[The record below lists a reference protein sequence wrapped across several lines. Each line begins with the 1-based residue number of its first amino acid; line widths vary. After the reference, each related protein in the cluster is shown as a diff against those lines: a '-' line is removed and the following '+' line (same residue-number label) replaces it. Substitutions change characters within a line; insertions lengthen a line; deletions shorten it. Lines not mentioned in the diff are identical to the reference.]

1 VVIDALQGSGAADVT
16 ILGRDEAD
24 QTLHKVG
31 DGQSL
36 ADIPRLVFAARR

>member
-1 VVIDALQGSGAADVT
+1 VLRCFAGRGVDEVT

-31 DGQSL
+31 
-36 ADIPRLVFAARR
+36 ADQPLEGIPRLVFAARR